1 MTPITD
7 QLFIGDIEQAG
18 DRQRY
23 KEHGIDRV
31 IQLTYSAPD
40 NGYPDSVDVH
50 TYSMM
55 DGPRNDE
62 ETMRD
67 AVETTASFL
76 QKGDTVLVHCSA
88 GASRSV
94 AVAAASLATVNDT
107 GLDEELQLIRDKKP
121 IQIHPSVQENAE
133 NVLR

>member
-1 MTPITD
+1 
-7 QLFIGDIEQAG
+7 
-18 DRQRY
+18 
-23 KEHGIDRV
+23 
-31 IQLTYSAPD
+31 
-40 NGYPDSVDVH
+40 
-50 TYSMM
+50 MM

-107 GLDEELQLIRDKKP
+107 GLDEALQLIRDKKP